1 MAHVKYMNDKNRTLR
16 WRAHIHRKGMKP
28 LVKMFATRQEAEHWA
43 AEQERTIRLT
53 GLPLTIE
60 ELKKVT
66 VADIVKRYMK
76 EKTPHKGCAASELTV
91 LNKFLT
97 RDICFKALAYVTKQ
111 DGEDYYKE
119 RLNEEWK
126 GKPIQPSTIRRE
138 LNSIQH
144 VFVVA
149 QKQYPQL
156 INPFEGIEIE
166 GSSRPRRRGLNP
178 GELEKLEEA
187 CNSALGQ
194 NKTYLRLGIYL
205 ALATAM
211 RLDEIFNLTWGDFVG
226 RTINIRKSKTDGKT
240 GKKGRVIAC
249 PLSVHHILADLS
261 RELHSHNPTGMYEPD
276 THLFPM
282 TKEAFKQAWRKTVSR
297 AGITGLQ
304 FRDLRSEAATRFEK
318 AGLTF
323 GQTQRM
329 LGHEGNTV
337 AERHYL
343 KIDLKEIADKLDMFH
358 FGKPYE
364 ELLIEMVERIK
375 EANKQ
380 SSLLDAEIRQH
391 EGFTAQEKEKLLEPT
406 PLMKAILANIP
417 ADIFNRKG

>member
-1 MAHVKYMNDKNRTLR
+1 
-16 WRAHIHRKGMKP
+16 
-28 LVKMFATRQEAEHWA
+28 MFATKQEAEHWA
-43 AEQERTIRLT
+43 AEQERTIRMT

-76 EKTPHKGCAASELTV
+76 EKTPKKGCAPNEMTV
-91 LNKFLT
+91 LNKFLKNAL
-97 RDICFKALAYVTKQ
+97 CSKALAYVTKQ
-111 DGEDYYKE
+111 DGHDYYKE
-119 RLNEEWK
+119 RLNEKWK

-149 QKQYPQL
+149 KEQWGYPQL

-166 GSSRPRRRGLNP
+166 RSSPPGRKRGLKD

-187 CNSALGQ
+187 CNAAVGQ

-211 RLDEIFNLTWGDFVG
+211 RLDEIFNLAWGDFVG
-226 RTINIRKSKTDGKT
+226 RTINIRKSKTDSKT

-249 PLSVHHILADLS
+249 PLAVHYILGDLA
-261 RELHSHNPTGMYEPD
+261 RELHSYNPTGMYEPN
-276 THLFPM
+276 TLLFPM

-297 AGITGLQ
+297 AGIDGLQ

-337 AERHYL
+337 AEKHYL

-364 ELLIEMVERIK
+364 EMLVEMVERIK

-417 ADIFNRKG
+417 ADIITRKG